1 MFKIGIIGTGA
12 IANTHIES
20 YKKFPDKCKI
30 VAAADCDE
38 GKAQSKIDRFE
49 LDAVAY
55 DDHNDML
62 GHHDLDL
69 VSVCTPPFAHAQPTI
84 DALNA
89 GVNVLL
95 EKPMATSLAECDAMI
110 AAAEQNDKFIS
121 IVAQN
126 RFKNPM
132 MKLKQVL
139 ESGLAGKIVH
149 AQVESFWWR
158 GGNYYDLWWRGT
170 WEKEGGGC
178 TMNHAVHHIDLYQ
191 WMMGMP
197 TEIQAFM
204 TNISHT
210 NSEVEDFSTAV
221 MIYPDGKVGQLTA
234 SLVHHGENQK
244 LLFQGEAASVSAPWR
259 VQASLAMDNGFPKG
273 NPDLEAEIEDYYQ
286 GLPDLD
292 YQGHDGQIANVL
304 AALEGE
310 EDLLIDGVAGR
321 KTLELVFA
329 IYQSSTTGERVNL
342 PMKPDDPFYT
352 RDGIMANAPRFYEKT
367 KSVESAS
374 EEITYGSDYE
384 EEA

>member
-1 MFKIGIIGTGA
+1 
-12 IANTHIES
+12 
-20 YKKFPDKCKI
+20 
-30 VAAADCDE
+30 
-38 GKAQSKIDRFE
+38 
-49 LDAVAY
+49 
-55 DDHNDML
+55 
-62 GHHDLDL
+62 
-69 VSVCTPPFAHAQPTI
+69 
-84 DALNA
+84 
-89 GVNVLL
+89 
-95 EKPMATSLAECDAMI
+95 MATSLAECDAMI

-286 GLPDLD
+286 NLPDLD

-304 AALEGE
+304 AALAGE

-329 IYQSSTTGERVNL
+329 IYQSSTTGERVDL

-352 RDGIMANAPRFYEKT
+352 REGIMANAPRFYEKT

-374 EEITYGSDYE
+374 EDITYGSDYE